1 MFPGGSFNTAGMMFL
16 DFGDA
21 NAWNGDGPLEV
32 FSDGD
37 FFSFSNSL
45 IKLNGTTGTDMLN
58 SYKYQAKNF
67 PISIT
72 NTKMFL
78 EPASTNGPGAF
89 ENIIVSGT
97 DNIISKFKGSDLSKP
112 DGEGL
117 NSSNYSDAIN
127 KFPDAGSAY
136 VGDWVGTS
144 THANFSDRDFSHWL
158 KGNVPLKTF
167 TLTDNSSG
175 SAVVWTLKV
184 LLGTFNAET
193 VIQALSPTLMLSV
206 SEGVGK
212 SPLNA
217 SSQLTLGMGNILK
230 WDNVPYKTGDFT
242 YETKDIDFGNPATLK
257 RIKKVYVTFKTR
269 NIEGSYRPSNIEAK
283 LIVTTP
289 NGSNELLF
297 EHSLDAGNNYRTK
310 DTHVTGFVTD
320 PSGTLEAYKGFMY
333 APNGQADTTASSGM
347 SLLNDGTDLEGSMVA
362 TLIPKSTYVGGA
374 NVGDIYSCKLKFFSS
389 SGKQCSAGFEINDIT
404 IVYREKS
411 VK

>member
-1 MFPGGSFNTAGMMFL
+1 
-16 DFGDA
+16 
-21 NAWNGDGPLEV
+21 
-32 FSDGD
+32 
-37 FFSFSNSL
+37 
-45 IKLNGTTGTDMLN
+45 
-58 SYKYQAKNF
+58 
-67 PISIT
+67 
-72 NTKMFL
+72 
-78 EPASTNGPGAF
+78 
-89 ENIIVSGT
+89 
-97 DNIISKFKGSDLSKP
+97 KP

-167 TLTDNSSG
+167 TYTDTSSG
-175 SAVVWTLKV
+175 DDVVWTLKV

-283 LIVTTP
+283 LIVTT
-289 NGSNELLF
+289 
-297 EHSLDAGNNYRTK
+297 
-310 DTHVTGFVTD
+310 
-320 PSGTLEAYKGFMY
+320 
-333 APNGQADTTASSGM
+333 
-347 SLLNDGTDLEGSMVA
+347 
-362 TLIPKSTYVGGA
+362 
-374 NVGDIYSCKLKFFSS
+374 
-389 SGKQCSAGFEINDIT
+389 
-404 IVYREKS
+404 
-411 VK
+411 